1 LLSHISTLIAVQTQ
15 TGLSFQHN
23 RNWLSELAEDLPQ
36 LVWASD
42 ENGKKTFCSHRYFDF
57 TGVSDLE
64 AMDRQWNGFV
74 HPDDRAPT
82 FKKWMDSLRSGEP
95 YTAEYRLLRRDG
107 TYRYVRAQALP
118 TRDENGRING
128 WLGMSKDINEEK
140 VAEQLRDIEGK
151 IQAVRRL
158 ASSIAHEINN
168 PLESVTNALFLALQ
182 DRNIDEDTR
191 NYLNIADAELQ
202 RLTHIT
208 TNSLRFHKQSTA
220 PIAIQ
225 PANLVEE
232 VLSTYMT
239 RLRAAEITLDRK
251 YRSDLRLL
259 CHADDLSQA
268 VAHLIRNSI
277 DATQPGGQVI
287 IRVRDSW
294 SRTASN
300 RPGVRI
306 TVADTGEG
314 IRRELRE
321 RLFEPFFTTRGAT
334 RTGLALWITHQ
345 IIRKQGGSISFR
357 TSTDRSHHGTVFSIF
372 LPIDGIDG
380 DTLIN

>member
-1 LLSHISTLIAVQTQ
+1 MLSHISTLIAVQTQ

-74 HPDDRAPT
+74 HPDDRTPT
-82 FKKWMDSLRSGEP
+82 FKKWMDSLRSGES

-259 CHADDLSQA
+259 CHADDLSQV